1 MDNNEF
7 HKAIIAVWDFIS
19 ILNKYIDKKEP
30 WTIAKDESRQNELA
44 CVIYNL
50 IESIRVVGC
59 LIFPIMPQTSN
70 KMQTILNINDDEG
83 FKTIEQIIPWN
94 QIIAGTKIDKAPMLF
109 PRVDPEKLQQKVKV
123 QKNKSDKQSVKLMTD
138 LQPEITIDDFLKVD
152 LRTGTIIKA
161 QKIEKSNKLLKLEVD
176 LGEEKSRQII
186 AGIAKSYKPD
196 DIVGK
201 QVVVVANLKP
211 AKLMGHILFWL

>member
-70 KMQTILNINDDEG
+70 KMQTILNINDDE
-83 FKTIEQIIPWN
+83 
-94 QIIAGTKIDKAPMLF
+94 
-109 PRVDPEKLQQKVKV
+109 V
-123 QKNKSDKQSVKLMTD
+123 
-138 LQPEITIDDFLKVD
+138 
-152 LRTGTIIKA
+152 
-161 QKIEKSNKLLKLEVD
+161 LLYL
-176 LGEEKSRQII
+176 
-186 AGIAKSYKPD
+186 
-196 DIVGK
+196 
-201 QVVVVANLKP
+201 
-211 AKLMGHILFWL
+211 